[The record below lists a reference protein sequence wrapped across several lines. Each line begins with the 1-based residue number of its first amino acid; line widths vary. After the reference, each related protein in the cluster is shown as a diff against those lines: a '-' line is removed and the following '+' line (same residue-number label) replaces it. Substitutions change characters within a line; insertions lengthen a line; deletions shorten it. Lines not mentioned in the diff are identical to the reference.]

1 MMPRPQQLSILPA
14 SAGSGKTYAIQHALG
29 NWIANRTVRPDRV
42 VAVTFT
48 EAAASEL
55 RERISLHL
63 MELGRV
69 EDALLLDQAYISTIH
84 GFGLRILREFAFDG
98 GHSPLPR
105 LLNTDEET
113 ALVRRALARTDKA
126 DSVADELASFG
137 YSFDF
142 RTRRSGVDQFRDKL
156 LAVMRLF
163 RSVGVTG
170 PEQLRGLAQPALDD
184 LERWYGPSLDGED
197 LEAKLRID
205 SRNLLKTY
213 PECLEPSFANSK
225 AASRDLV
232 RDFKNLQN
240 AALSDDLGRDWK
252 LWEQL
257 RKLRSSNRS
266 CKLPQAY
273 DMLTLCVRDG
283 ADKILQHPGPLRQE
297 RIHLSS
303 LLEAAFDILQHYELA
318 KRQAGLVDY
327 TDMIAGAERL
337 LRERPEV
344 LQVLAKRV
352 DCLVVDEFQ
361 DTNPLQFALLWR
373 LSAAGVPTMIVGDVK
388 QAIMGFQGADP
399 RLFEALI
406 RNHEGS
412 VKALTRN
419 WRSQPKLMDVV
430 NALGATLFGQACPPL
445 EPKARPGLMQPLEF
459 VRFRKRA
466 PHRVRAAFVGMRLR
480 DMLAD
485 GQQRV
490 RDRRT
495 GELRRLRGGDIAVL
509 CPTHSTLEIYA
520 SVLRELGLEVSHQ
533 ADGWLACR
541 AVQLAWHALA
551 YLANPCDRHAAL
563 YLAVTELGSLTLEQ
577 GLAQLADGKPI
588 EDPLLASL
596 DELSEGLADRTVSA
610 AVAGALGMMGL
621 LDAVSEWPDSEQAR
635 ANLVHLMG
643 LASEFTNSSAEAL
656 AHGGYYGSGLA
667 TFLAW
672 LQARAEE
679 SDTQPPKKVRQD
691 NAVRLMTWH
700 SSKGLEWPVVAACGL
715 ERRLT
720 PRMGQVDCQ
729 YDSFQDLSQLLDRV
743 RIDYSPAY
751 PSKERNVATRAFK
764 LRDAEE
770 EARRLL
776 YVLLTRARDKL
787 LIEWPEHLQF
797 KEDKAEISRR
807 HSQRALRKLLKDKQR
822 REHRG
827 TAPGKR
833 WNSVPMRSLLAGA
846 AETRSYWSLLAT
858 GRRRC
863 ILDNSGNRFIVE
875 GTTWRR
881 RRFVCHT
888 SEGLAGMPPGL
899 RQEAPRDEEQLPVI
913 GRRAIRRARL
923 PSNLAPDTRA
933 PSDHGDAESE
943 APHGALRAAQY
954 GEGLSLDLDL
964 SGAELGDFLHR
975 SFEVLGRRPDLSGR
989 LASATG
995 VSTSEADTTRIVT
1008 AVVLFESWLAATFQI
1023 RDIRREWPVLRLDS
1037 KGSVV
1042 SGTVDLLVDTPEGT
1056 WVIDHKSDK
1065 VEDPEAGFSRYRPQ
1079 LEDYARALEAE
1090 GKSVAGLAINWTRRG
1105 EVWLER
1111 LR

>member
-1 MMPRPQQLSILPA
+1 MARPRRLSILPA

-29 NWIANRTVRPDRV
+29 EWIASRAVRPDRV

-63 MELGRV
+63 MDLGRV

-98 GHSPLPR
+98 GNSPLPR
-105 LLNTDEET
+105 LLNPDEET

-126 DSVADELASFG
+126 DEVADELASFG
-137 YSFDF
+137 YTFDF
-142 RTRRSGVDQFRDKL
+142 RTGRSGVDRFRDKL

-170 PEQLRGLAQPALDD
+170 PDRLRDLARPALNE
-184 LERWYGPSLDGED
+184 LERWYGPSLDCKD
-197 LEAKLRID
+197 LEDELRIH
-205 SRNLLKTY
+205 SRALLEAY
-213 PECLEPSFANSK
+213 PECLEPSFGNSK

-232 RDFKNLQN
+232 RDFKNLQS
-240 AALSDDLGRDWK
+240 AALTEDLGRDWK

-273 DMLTLCVRDG
+273 DMLAISVRHG
-283 ADKILQHPGPLRQE
+283 ADKILQHPGPLDHE

-303 LLEAAFDILQHYELA
+303 LLEAGFDILQHYEAA

-337 LRERPEV
+337 LRERPKV
-344 LQVLAKRV
+344 LRVLAERV

-373 LSAAGVPTMIVGDVK
+373 LSEAGVPTMVVGDVK

-406 RNHEGS
+406 RNHGDS

-419 WRSQPKLMDVV
+419 WRSQPKLMDAV
-430 NALGATLFGQACPPL
+430 NALGDTLFGEACPPL
-445 EPKARPGLMQPLEF
+445 EPKAEPGLMQPVEF
-459 VRFRKRA
+459 VRFRRSAAHK
-466 PHRVRAAFVGMRLR
+466 VRAAFVGKRLLEL
-480 DMLAD
+480 LAD
-485 GQQRV
+485 ARRKV
-490 RDRRT
+490 RDPRT

-509 CPTHSTLEIYA
+509 CPTHSTLDIYA
-520 SVLRELGLEVSHQ
+520 SVLRELGLDVSHQ
-533 ADGWLACR
+533 ADGWLASR

-577 GLAQLADGKPI
+577 GLARLADGKPI
-588 EDPLLASL
+588 EDAVLTGL

-610 AVAGALGMMGL
+610 AVAGALAKTGL
-621 LDAVSEWPDSEQAR
+621 LDAVSGWPDGEQAR

-643 LASEFTNSSAEAL
+643 LASEFTSSSAEAL

-672 LQARAEE
+672 LPARAEE
-679 SDTQPPKKVRQD
+679 SDTQPLKKVRQD
-691 NAVRLMTWH
+691 DAVRLMTWH

-715 ERRLT
+715 GRRLT
-720 PRMGQVDCQ
+720 PGMGQVDCR
-729 YDSFQDLSQLLDRV
+729 YESFQDLSRVLDRV
-743 RIDYSPAY
+743 RIEYSPAY
-751 PSKERNVATRAFK
+751 PSEERNVAAKAVK
-764 LRDAEE
+764 LRDAEQ

-787 LIEWPEHLQF
+787 LIEWPQHLQT
-797 KEDKAEISRR
+797 KENKSDRARR
-807 HSQRALRKLLKDKQR
+807 DSQRTLRKLLKAKER
-822 REHRG
+822 RDNRG
-827 TAPGKR
+827 AAPGRR
-833 WNSVPMRSLLAGA
+833 WNSAPMRSLLAGA
-846 AETRSYWSLLAT
+846 AQTRSYWSLLAT

-863 ILDNSGNRFIVE
+863 ILDESGEQFMVK
-875 GTTWRR
+875 GTQLRP
-881 RRFVCHT
+881 RRFSCHT
-888 SEGLAGMPPGL
+888 TEGLSGMPLGL
-899 RQEAPRDEEQLPVI
+899 HQEDPSEEALPVI
-913 GRRAIRRARL
+913 GRRAIRRAPL
-923 PSNLAPDTRA
+923 PGGLTPDTRA
-933 PSDHGDAESE
+933 PSDHGDAEAE
-943 APHGALRAAQY
+943 EPCQALHTAQY
-954 GEGLSLDLDL
+954 GKGLALDLDL
-964 SGAELGDFLHR
+964 SGAALGEFLHR
-975 SFEVLGRRPDLSGR
+975 CFEVLGRRPDLSDR
-989 LASATG
+989 LATATG
-995 VSTSEADTTRIVT
+995 VCPIEADRARIVA
-1008 AVVLFESWLAATFQI
+1008 AVRRFESWLAATFQI
-1023 RDIRREWPVLRLDS
+1023 RDIRREWPVLALDAQ
-1037 KGSVV
+1037 GSVV
-1042 SGTVDLLVDTPEGT
+1042 SGTVDLLVDTPAGT
-1056 WVIDHKSDK
+1056 WVIDHKSDRI
-1065 VEDPEAGFSRYRPQ
+1065 EDPAAGFSQYRPQ
-1079 LEDYARALEAE
+1079 LGDYARALEAQ
-1090 GKSVAGLAINWTRRG
+1090 GKSVAGLAINWIRRG